1 MCQKCLYLT
10 DPHGNFCETYAFFV
24 ITYIFYEQQ
33 LKFLNPL
40 FRQSLNNVRIFND
53 LGKVKM
59 KVILFHFDLFLC
71 RLLNYRFIS
80 KEWNNEFLSELNV
93 RNIGKDVDVAISR
106 QDFDSSEI
114 YWGFFSGYWFL
125 IE

>member
-10 DPHGNFCETYAFFV
+10 DPHGKFCETYAFFV

>member
-10 DPHGNFCETYAFFV
+10 DPNGNFCETYAFFV